1 MPENIYRSV
10 LDETAI
16 PQGAYEIIRGLD
28 KNVRDISSELYVFRR
43 ENERRLTSIE
53 ADISALKKDTLS
65 LQQDNA
71 SLKNEVAELK
81 QEVKD
86 LRRDVSDI
94 KGDIKAIIA
103 GFGAAQNRFNWGLVI
118 LGIFVALIQLLK

>member
-1 MPENIYRSV
+1 MLETIYNSI
-10 LDETAI
+10 LDETTI

-28 KNVRDISSELYVFRR
+28 KNVRDISSEIYVFKR
-43 ENERRLTSIE
+43 EYNRDI
-53 ADISALKKDTLS
+53 ADIKQELATIKDSNTKHE
-65 LQQDNA
+65 
-71 SLKNEVAELK
+71 KNIERLHDDVAELK

-94 KGDIKAIIA
+94 KGDIKAIMA
-103 GFGAAQNRFNWGLVI
+103 GFGTAQNRFNWGLVI

>member
-1 MPENIYRSV
+1 MPGTTYRSI
-10 LDETAI
+10 LEDYSP
-16 PQGAYEIIRGLD
+16 PQGAYEIIRSLD

-71 SLKNEVAELK
+71 SLKNDVAELK

-94 KGDIKAIIA
+94 KGDIKAIMA

-118 LGIFVALIQLLK
+118 LGLFVALIQLLK

>member
-1 MPENIYRSV
+1 MPENIYRSI
-10 LDETAI
+10 LDDYSP

-28 KNVRDISSELYVFRR
+28 KNVRDISSEIYVFKR
-43 ENERRLTSIE
+43 EYNRDIANIKQELATLKDSSTKHEKNIERLH
-53 ADISALKKDTLS
+53 DD
-65 LQQDNA
+65 
-71 SLKNEVAELK
+71 VAELK

-103 GFGAAQNRFNWGLVI
+103 GFGAAQSKFNWGLVI
-118 LGIFVALIQLLK
+118 LGLFVALIQLLK

>member
-1 MPENIYRSV
+1 MQETTSRSIY
-10 LDETAI
+10 DERTVSQDTFDI
-16 PQGAYEIIRGLD
+16 LRGLD
-28 KNVRDISSELYVFRR
+28 KNVHDLSSELYVFRR

-81 QEVKD
+81 QEIKD

>member
-1 MPENIYRSV
+1 MPEVAYR
-10 LDETAI
+10 DT
-16 PQGAYEIIRGLD
+16 YEEPPTSHGTFDIIRGLD

-43 ENERRLTSIE
+43 EHNRDI
-53 ADISALKKDTLS
+53 ADIKQELATLKTSDAKHDKNIDR
-65 LQQDNA
+65 LQDDV
-71 SLKNEVAELK
+71 SELK
-81 QEVKD
+81 QEVKE

-94 KGDIKAIIA
+94 KGDIKAIAA

>member
-1 MPENIYRSV
+1 MPEI
-10 LDETAI
+10 
-16 PQGAYEIIRGLD
+16 AYSDTYPEHLHAQSTFDIIRGLD

-43 ENERRLTSIE
+43 EAHNKFDALE
-53 ADISALKKDTLS
+53 ADLSSLKKDVAE
-65 LQQDNA
+65 LQQNTA
-71 SLKNEVAELK
+71 VLKNDVSELK

-94 KGDIKAIIA
+94 KGDIKALAA

-118 LGIFVALIQLLK
+118 LGIIVALIQLLK

>member
-1 MPENIYRSV
+1 MPETIYRSV
-10 LDETAI
+10 LDNYSP
-16 PQGAYEIIRGLD
+16 PQWAYEIIRGLD
-28 KNVRDISSELYVFRR
+28 KNVRDISSELYVFRLEHNR
-43 ENERRLTSIE
+43 DI
-53 ADISALKKDTLS
+53 ADIKQELATLKESSTKHEKNIER
-65 LQQDNA
+65 LQDD
-71 SLKNEVAELK
+71 VAELK

>member
-1 MPENIYRSV
+1 MPETIYRSI
-10 LDETAI
+10 LDENTI
-16 PQGAYEIIRGLD
+16 PQGAYDIIRGLD
-28 KNVRDISSELYVFRR
+28 KNVRELSSELYVFRR
-43 ENERRLTSIE
+43 EYNKDI
-53 ADISALKKDTLS
+53 ADIKQEIATLKDASTKHEKNIER
-65 LQQDNA
+65 LQDD
-71 SLKNEVAELK
+71 VAELK

-86 LRRDVSDI
+86 LHRDVSDI

>member
-1 MPENIYRSV
+1 MPDTIYRSV
-10 LDETAI
+10 FDDTTI
-16 PQGAYEIIRGLD
+16 PQGAYEIIRSLD

-43 ENERRLTSIE
+43 ENERRLISIE

-71 SLKNEVAELK
+71 SLKNDVAELK

-94 KGDIKAIIA
+94 KGDIKAIMA

>member
-1 MPENIYRSV
+1 MPENIYRSI
-10 LDETAI
+10 LDNYS
-16 PQGAYEIIRGLD
+16 PQQGTYEIIRGLD
-28 KNVRDISSELYVFRR
+28 KNVRELSSELYVFRR
-43 ENERRLTSIE
+43 ENERRFSSLE
-53 ADISALKKDTLS
+53 NDISTLKKDVLT
-65 LQQDNA
+65 LQQDTT
-71 SLKNEVAELK
+71 SLKSDVAELK

-103 GFGAAQNRFNWGLVI
+103 GFGAAQSKFNWGLVI

>member
-1 MPENIYRSV
+1 MQETTSRSIY
-10 LDETAI
+10 DERTVSQDTFDI
-16 PQGAYEIIRGLD
+16 LRGLD

-43 ENERRLTSIE
+43 EHNRDIVDIKQELATLKESSTKHEKNIER
-53 ADISALKKDTLS
+53 
-65 LQQDNA
+65 LQDD
-71 SLKNEVAELK
+71 VAELK